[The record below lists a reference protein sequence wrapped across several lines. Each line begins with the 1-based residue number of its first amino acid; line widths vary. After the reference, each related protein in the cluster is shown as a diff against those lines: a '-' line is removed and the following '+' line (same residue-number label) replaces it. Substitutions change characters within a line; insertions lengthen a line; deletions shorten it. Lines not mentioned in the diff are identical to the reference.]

1 MDKIRKVIMEG
12 IKMSEAET
20 EQQIKKEM
28 SLRPKTDSF
37 EIEAGSSARF
47 GTKISLKCYYDAL
60 DIDDA
65 EARVKNTLK
74 IRQFLLDKQIM

>member
-1 MDKIRKVIMEG
+1 MNEENLKE
-12 IKMSEAET
+12 MSET
-20 EQQIKKEM
+20 EQEIKQRM

-37 EIEAGSSARF
+37 EVEAGSAAK
-47 GTKISLKCYYDAL
+47 GIKVSLKCYYDAL

-74 IRQFLLDKQIM
+74 IRQYLLDKGIIQ